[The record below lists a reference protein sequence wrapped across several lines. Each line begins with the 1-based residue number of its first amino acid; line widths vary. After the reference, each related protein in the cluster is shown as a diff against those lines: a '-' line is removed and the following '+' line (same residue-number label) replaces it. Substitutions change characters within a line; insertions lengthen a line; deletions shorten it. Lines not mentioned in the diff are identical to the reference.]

1 MVRVAG
7 VDNGVSGWIAVVEGD
22 KVIDCLKYP
31 RGEETKIIDF
41 LKKNEVKQ
49 LVLEEPLMMSRF
61 KHVSGIAFELLGV
74 YKLSCMLANVPF
86 EVASPRQKGWRY
98 SLGYK
103 STRRADFKEESI
115 QKACDTYSNAEEWIT
130 YKRNAIVD
138 HKRTEITCK
147 DDNLA
152 DSIMLAKYAEA
163 VYEKNNSL

>member
-74 YKLSCMLANVPF
+74 YKLSCMIAGVPF

-103 STRRADFKEESI
+103 ST
-115 QKACDTYSNAEEWIT
+115 
-130 YKRNAIVD
+130 
-138 HKRTEITCK
+138 
-147 DDNLA
+147 
-152 DSIMLAKYAEA
+152 
-163 VYEKNNSL
+163 